1 MHIVQE
7 IARKLSDQ
15 EYFMFPSAFAR
26 LAMMVLI
33 LGAAGHAQAQDHPLS
48 LPEAVL
54 LAGQAEEPSV
64 EVWRARAEALD
75 SQGIADAALP
85 DPMLR
90 VGMANIRLSDFDR
103 NREAMT
109 QAQVSIRQMFPR
121 GDTQRLS
128 REIREWEAR
137 SARASGELE
146 ARRIRLNVREA
157 WLELYY
163 LDRAA
168 AMIVEH
174 RSVVGQLGEI
184 ASASFSTGN
193 NNSHDVIRI
202 DLELQTLTT
211 RLVEIERSREVARAE
226 LGRYLGDQV
235 AARLLT
241 PQTPILPAPD
251 ELDAMRAQLV
261 RHPAIAILDAR
272 ISARDRGVELAQQRY
287 RPGFSLEAGY
297 GLRDSRSDLASVGVG
312 VEMPLFSHSGQDAGV
327 AAARS
332 LREAEV
338 LSRDAAL
345 LEMSRELAASHASF
359 RQFTETVALYRTE
372 VLPRSRET
380 AQAVLLAYGNERAD
394 FAELVRAELAL
405 LDTELALYRTQVDA
419 LKAQA
424 RLMFLAGD
432 PS

>member
-1 MHIVQE
+1 
-7 IARKLSDQ
+7 
-15 EYFMFPSAFAR
+15 MFHTAMAR
-26 LAMMVLI
+26 LAMTALVF
-33 LGAAGHAQAQDHPLS
+33 GVAGLAEAQDYPLS

-54 LAGQAEEPSV
+54 LASEAEEPSV
-64 EVWRARAEALD
+64 EVWQASAEALD

-90 VGMANIRLSDFDR
+90 LGLANIRLSDFDR

-137 SARASGELE
+137 SARAAGALE
-146 ARRIRLNVREA
+146 ARRIRLSVREA

-163 LDRAA
+163 WERAA
-168 AMIVEH
+168 SLIAE
-174 RSVVGQLGEI
+174 RRTALEQLGEI
-184 ASASFSTGN
+184 ASASFAAGDR
-193 NNSHDVIRI
+193 NSHDVIRI
-202 DLELQTLTT
+202 DLETRVLTT
-211 RLVEIERSREVARAE
+211 RLVEIERNRAVARAD
-226 LGRYLGDQV
+226 LGRYLGDQ
-235 AARLLT
+235 AATRALT
-241 PQTPILPAPD
+241 PQWPILPPPGV
-251 ELDAMRAQLV
+251 LDAMRARLV

-297 GLRDSRSDLASVGVG
+297 GLRESRSDLVSVGVG
-312 VEMPLFSHSGQDAGV
+312 VELPLFSHSGQDAGV

-338 LSRDAAL
+338 LNRDAAL
-345 LEMSRELAASHASF
+345 LDLSRELVASDASLRQLTEHA
-359 RQFTETVALYRTE
+359 ALYRTE

-380 AQAVLLAYGNERAD
+380 EEAVLLAYGNERAD

-405 LDTELALYRTQVDA
+405 LDNELALYRTQVDL
-419 LKAQA
+419 LKIQA
-424 RLMFLAGD
+424 RLMFLVGD

>member
-1 MHIVQE
+1 M
-7 IARKLSDQ
+7 
-15 EYFMFPSAFAR
+15 AR
-26 LAMMVLI
+26 LAMAALI
-33 LGAAGHAQAQDHPLS
+33 LGAAGHAQAQDYPLS

-54 LAGQAEEPSV
+54 LADQAEEPSV

-121 GDTQRLS
+121 GDSQRLS

-137 SARASGELE
+137 SARAAGALE
-146 ARRIRLNVREA
+146 ALRIRLNVREA
-157 WLELYY
+157 WLEVYY
-163 LDRAA
+163 WDRAA
-168 AMIVEH
+168 ILIADRRTAV
-174 RSVVGQLGEI
+174 RQLGEI
-184 ASASFSTGN
+184 ASASFAAGN
-193 NNSHDVIRI
+193 SNSHDVIRI
-202 DLELQTLTT
+202 DLETRMLTT
-211 RLVEIERSREVARAE
+211 RLVEIERNRAVARAE
-226 LGRYLGDQV
+226 LGRYLGEQA
-235 AARLLT
+235 AARALT
-241 PQTPILPAPD
+241 PQWPILPPPGV
-251 ELDAMRAQLV
+251 LDAMRAQLV

-297 GLRDSRSDLASVGVG
+297 GLRESRSDLASVGVG

-338 LSRDAAL
+338 LNRDAAL
-345 LEMSRELAASHASF
+345 LDLSRELVASDASLRQLTEHA
-359 RQFTETVALYRTE
+359 ALYRTE

-380 AQAVLLAYGNERAD
+380 EEAVLLAYGNERAD

-405 LDTELALYRTQVDA
+405 LDNELALYRTQVDL
-419 LKAQA
+419 LKIQA
-424 RLMFLAGD
+424 RLMFLVGD

>member
-1 MHIVQE
+1 M
-7 IARKLSDQ
+7 L
-15 EYFMFPSAFAR
+15 PSTMAR
-26 LAMMVLI
+26 LAMAALI
-33 LGAAGHAQAQDHPLS
+33 LGAAGHAQAQDYPLS

-54 LAGQAEEPSV
+54 LADQAEEPSV

-121 GDTQRLS
+121 GDSQRLS

-137 SARASGELE
+137 SARAAGALE
-146 ARRIRLNVREA
+146 ALRIRLNVREA
-157 WLELYY
+157 WLEVYY
-163 LDRAA
+163 WERAA
-168 AMIVEH
+168 SLIAE
-174 RSVVGQLGEI
+174 RRTALEQLGEI
-184 ASASFSTGN
+184 ASASFAAGDR
-193 NNSHDVIRI
+193 NSHDVIRI
-202 DLELQTLTT
+202 DLETRVLTT
-211 RLVEIERSREVARAE
+211 RLVEIERNRAVARAD
-226 LGRYLGDQV
+226 LGRYLGDQ
-235 AARLLT
+235 AATRALT
-241 PQTPILPAPD
+241 PQWPILPPPGV
-251 ELDAMRAQLV
+251 LDAMRAQLV

-297 GLRDSRSDLASVGVG
+297 GLRESRSDLASVGVG

-338 LSRDAAL
+338 LNRDAAL
-345 LEMSRELAASHASF
+345 LDLSRELVASDASLRQLTEHA
-359 RQFTETVALYRTE
+359 ALYRTE

-380 AQAVLLAYGNERAD
+380 EEAVLLAYGNERAD

-405 LDTELALYRTQVDA
+405 LDNELALYRTQVDL
-419 LKAQA
+419 LKIQA
-424 RLMFLAGD
+424 RLMFLVGD

>member
-1 MHIVQE
+1 M
-7 IARKLSDQ
+7 L
-15 EYFMFPSAFAR
+15 PSTMAR
-26 LAMMVLI
+26 LAMAALI
-33 LGAAGHAQAQDHPLS
+33 LGAAGHAQAQDYPLS

-54 LAGQAEEPSV
+54 LADQAEEPSV

-121 GDTQRLS
+121 GDSQRLS

-137 SARASGELE
+137 SARAAGALE
-146 ARRIRLNVREA
+146 ALRIRLNVREA
-157 WLELYY
+157 WLEVYY
-163 LDRAA
+163 WDRAA
-168 AMIVEH
+168 ILIADRRTAV
-174 RSVVGQLGEI
+174 RQLGEI
-184 ASASFSTGN
+184 ASASFAAGN
-193 NNSHDVIRI
+193 SNSHDVIRI
-202 DLELQTLTT
+202 DLETRMLTT
-211 RLVEIERSREVARAE
+211 RLVEIERNRAVARAE
-226 LGRYLGDQV
+226 LGRYLGEQA
-235 AARLLT
+235 AARALT
-241 PQTPILPAPD
+241 PQWPILPPPGV
-251 ELDAMRAQLV
+251 LDAMRAQLV

-297 GLRDSRSDLASVGVG
+297 GLRESRSDLASVGVG

-338 LSRDAAL
+338 LNRDAAL
-345 LEMSRELAASHASF
+345 LDLSRELVASDASLRQLTEHA
-359 RQFTETVALYRTE
+359 ALYRTE

-380 AQAVLLAYGNERAD
+380 EEAVLLAYGNERAD

-405 LDTELALYRTQVDA
+405 LDNELALYRTQVDL
-419 LKAQA
+419 LKIQA
-424 RLMFLAGD
+424 RLMFLVGD